1 MQAFSLENTGWWS
14 NTSFYCL
21 TVRYH
26 GSLVLAGTHLQAEN
40 VCEGRGDLGLS
51 DPWRK
56 TAKPNKHKKSILS
69 RYPDAEKWMGVA
81 LASPRPPT
89 TNK

>member
-1 MQAFSLENTGWWS
+1 MKTLVDEVTLALEI
-14 NTSFYCL
+14 YCL

-51 DPWRK
+51 DSWRK
-56 TAKPNKHKKSILS
+56 IAKSNRHKKSILL

-89 TNK
+89 ANK